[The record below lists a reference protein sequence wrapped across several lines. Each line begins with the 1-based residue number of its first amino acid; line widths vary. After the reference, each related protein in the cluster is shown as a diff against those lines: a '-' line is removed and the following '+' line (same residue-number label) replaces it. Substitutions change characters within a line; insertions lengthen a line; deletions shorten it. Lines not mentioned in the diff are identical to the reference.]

1 MIRYIQGNLLNAPA
15 EALVNTVNTVGV
27 MGKGIALQF
36 KESYPENFRVY
47 QKVCKSG
54 EFEPGGLLM
63 HTETSLNGTRIIINF
78 ATKKEWYNKSR
89 YEWIEKGLTA
99 LVALLRDQNIKSI
112 AIPPLGSGNGGLDW
126 NRVKIMIED
135 YLSPLAEVEILV
147 YEPNDAVKT
156 ILQQQENKKSVDL
169 SPARAMLLYAMFHYE
184 ALGESPNL
192 FVANKLAWFLQRM
205 GEPMR
210 LSFTKHIYGP
220 YTPQVGHVLYALNG
234 KYVAG
239 MEQNQARPFE
249 ELQLRYELLPEVE
262 KYIQQYLTQEQQ
274 TRMNNLIHLMDG
286 FQSSWSLE
294 VLASVD
300 YLLSQQPGQT
310 TEELFKGI
318 QAWNTRKKRMVQP
331 YQVEIAY
338 KRLMD
343 YQNNISPI
351 TQIN

>member
-1 MIRYIQGNLLNAPA
+1 MIHYVKGNLLDAPTQ
-15 EALVNTVNTVGV
+15 ALVNTVNTVGV

-36 KESYPENFRVY
+36 KETFPDNFRHY
-47 QKVCKSG
+47 QKVCKAG
-54 EFEPGGLLM
+54 GLEPGGLLL
-63 HTETSLNGTRIIINF
+63 HQEISLNGPRIIVNF
-78 ATKKEWYNKSR
+78 ATKKEWFRNSQ
-89 YEWIEKGLTA
+89 YEWIEKGLVE
-99 LVALLRDQNIKSI
+99 LVHEIQARNIKSI

-126 NRVKIMIED
+126 ERVKPMIEEH
-135 YLSPLAEVEILV
+135 LTPLAGVEVLI
-147 YEPNDAVKT
+147 YEPNDAVKQ
-156 ILQQQENKKSVDL
+156 ILQQQAPAQQATL
-169 SPARAMLLYAMFHYE
+169 TPARAMLLYAMFHYE

-205 GEPMR
+205 GEPLR
-210 LSFTKHIYGP
+210 LNFTKHIYGP

-239 MEQNQARPFE
+239 LEQNQARPFE
-249 ELQLRYELLPEVE
+249 DLQLRYEYLPEVE
-262 KYIQQYLTQEQQ
+262 KYIQQHLTQEQQ

-310 TEELFKGI
+310 TEDLFKGI

-331 YQVEIAY
+331 YQVEVAF

-343 YQNNISPI
+343 YQNNLSL
-351 TQIN
+351 